1 VCVRTIK
8 WTTSIGII
16 VKNRDRWPM
25 ATSKS
30 SREKEIKISLKAKDT
45 KQTRDTRSMSVVA
58 RELADPKPHD

>member
-1 VCVRTIK
+1 
-8 WTTSIGII
+8 
-16 VKNRDRWPM
+16 M